1 MIAHIGKIY
10 GFTFMDNIA
19 DSSMKTLVSQTG
31 KFIAHFL
38 SKTVV
43 AELVKFIP
51 CIGTIAGGVT
61 NAVVAGS
68 ITYGIG
74 MATAKQFENAYR
86 RVLNGENI
94 ESFNVMEMFK
104 DDDFRQAV
112 SENMI
117 KYTNEN
123 KKLEDATE

>member
-1 MIAHIGKIY
+1 
-10 GFTFMDNIA
+10 
-19 DSSMKTLVSQTG
+19 
-31 KFIAHFL
+31 
-38 SKTVV
+38 
-43 AELVKFIP
+43 
-51 CIGTIAGGVT
+51 
-61 NAVVAGS
+61 
-68 ITYGIG
+68 